1 MANLLLAVPCGLG
14 AGGVDAALNNCVAIH
29 YASRHMN
36 WLHCMWGIG
45 ASAAGQCAMVVAS
58 GDVVQANP
66 EFAPSRWVYAVAG
79 ILGVACVEEAMVPL
93 WNLLT
98 LVDRLGV
105 FSGRAVRWV
114 DAIIACAAVEAALV
128 LFVTLYGGLAHA
140 EYRDPASGAY
150 VDVALG
156 APGVVPAGRGRP
168 AAARGVRAAD
178 AGHALVVLAAIAQ
191 HDELEAVI

>member
-1 MANLLLAVPCGLG
+1 
-14 AGGVDAALNNCVAIH
+14 
-29 YASRHMN
+29 
-36 WLHCMWGIG
+36 
-45 ASAAGQCAMVVAS
+45 MVVVS
-58 GDVVQANP
+58 GDVVQADP
-66 EFAPSRWVYAVAG
+66 KFAPSRWVYAVAG

-98 LVDRLGV
+98 LVGRLDV
-105 FSGRAVRWV
+105 FSSRAVRWV

-128 LFVTLYGGLAHA
+128 LFVAV
-140 EYRDPASGAY
+140 RRSRPCRIPR
-150 VDVALG
+150 
-156 APGVVPAGRGRP
+156 PGVGCLCGCRAGGSGRGPAGRGRP